1 MNWGYKLLCTF
12 IVFIGGMGF
21 LVYRSMSTE
30 FQLVEKEYYKKELNY
45 QTVIDGQHKAN
56 SLSMPVKVTSK
67 DAEVVLEMP
76 SELKGAVISGRV
88 WFYCANDAS
97 KDKLSICLS
106 TAMASKYLLPDFCVL
121 ENISPNWNGRRMM
134 CLIIQKSLLKFKYEY
149 RVAYRRDEHWPG

>member
-97 KDKLSICLS
+97 KDKLFDMSVDSNGQQVFAAGLLRPG
-106 TAMASKYLLPDFCVL
+106 KYLAKL
-121 ENISPNWNGRRMM
+121 EWKADDVSYYTEIPVE
-134 CLIIQKSLLKFKYEY
+134 I
-149 RVAYRRDEHWPG
+149 